1 VVVLIIIALYQVL
14 CMLQL
19 ILDLHLELIV
29 IHELLVH
36 ELLVHCVHLRMHLFR
51 WIKWNEV
58 RWAIV
63 IPFFLPCMV
72 ERQAVASQHICLRCW
87 MTPSPIF

>member
-1 VVVLIIIALYQVL
+1 VVVLIIITLYQVL

-36 ELLVHCVHLRMHLFR
+36 RVHLRMHLFR
-51 WIKWNEV
+51 WIKWDEV
-58 RWAIV
+58 GWAIV
-63 IPFFLPCMV
+63 IPFFCPV
-72 ERQAVASQHICLRCW
+72 WSSVKRWRHN
-87 MTPSPIF
+87 IFVSDAG